1 MSKNEENT
9 AGVSEQEAESDID
22 VLDLHGEPDTSKDSI
37 DTSAERELDRTMTQ
51 DDPFSE
57 PSDTSMLTST
67 MEETAPELFD
77 SPYGDSDDN
86 KAGSDDG
93 GHKGTNRKGL
103 TQTQPA
109 PKQPPTSKN
118 NNNNNQQPTTSE
130 VSDRRTRQGTK
141 TDYLEL
147 SGQVKHKEKES
158 RKQTPRNNKQT
169 WNYNNK

>member
-1 MSKNEENT
+1 MSKNEGNT
-9 AGVSEQEAESDID
+9 AGVSEQEAESDMD
-22 VLDLHGEPDTSKDSI
+22 VLKLHGEPDTSKDSI
-37 DTSAERELDRTMTQ
+37 DTAAERELDRTMTQ

-93 GHKGTNRKGL
+93 GHQGTNQKGQ

-109 PKQPPTSKN
+109 PKQPPTSNNN
-118 NNNNNQQPTTSE
+118 NNNNNQQQVKSVTDEQDNAPKQTTWNW
-130 VSDRRTRQGTK
+130 VGK
-141 TDYLEL
+141 
-147 SGQVKHKEKES
+147 VKHKEKEL
-158 RKQTPRNNKQT
+158 RKQTPRNNNQT